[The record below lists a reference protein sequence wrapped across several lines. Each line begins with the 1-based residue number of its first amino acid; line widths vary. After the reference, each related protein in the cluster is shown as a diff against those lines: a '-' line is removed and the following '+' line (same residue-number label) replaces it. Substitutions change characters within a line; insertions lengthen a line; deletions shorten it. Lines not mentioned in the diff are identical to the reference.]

1 MQLIEHL
8 RERASHLSYTAERP
22 LRIMEVCGGHTH
34 AIFKFGLDQLLPE
47 NVEFIHG
54 PGCPVCVL
62 PMGRIDT
69 CVEIASHPE
78 VIFCTFGDA
87 MRVPGKQGSLL
98 QAKARGAD
106 VRIVYSPMDA
116 LKLAQEN
123 PTRKVVFFGLGFE
136 TTMPT
141 TAITLQQAKARDV
154 QNFYFFCQH
163 ITLIPTLRSL
173 LEQPDNG
180 IDAFLA
186 PGHVS
191 MVIGTDAYNFIASDF
206 HRPLVVAGFEPLD
219 LLQGV
224 VMLVEQKIAAHSK
237 VENQYRRVVPDAGNL
252 LAQQAIADVFC
263 VNGDSEWRGLGVIES
278 SGVHLTPDYQRFDA
292 EAHFRPAPQQ
302 VCDDPRA
309 RCGEVLTGKCKPH
322 QCPLFGAHSK
332 VENQYR
338 RVVPDAGN
346 LLAQQAIA
354 DVFCVNGD
362 SEWRGLG
369 VIESSGVHLT
379 PDYQRFDAEAH
390 FRPAPQ
396 QVCDD
401 PRARCGE
408 VLTGKCK
415 PHQCPLFGNTC
426 NPQTAFGALMV
437 SSEGA
442 CAAWYQ
448 YRQQESEA

>member
-1 MQLIEHL
+1 MKPKHATLSTPYKNMFDVEPDVGALLYGEEKIMRFVDEYRAPEQVMQLIEHL

-154 QNFYFFCQH
+154 QNF
-163 ITLIPTLRSL
+163 L
-173 LEQPDNG
+173 LLLP
-180 IDAFLA
+180 A
-186 PGHVS
+186 HY
-191 MVIGTDAYNFIASDF
+191 AY
-206 HRPLVVAGFEPLD
+206 
-219 LLQGV
+219 
-224 VMLVEQKIAAHSK
+224 
-237 VENQYRRVVPDAGNL
+237 PDAS
-252 LAQQAIADVFC
+252 QF
-263 VNGDSEWRGLGVIES
+263 
-278 SGVHLTPDYQRFDA
+278 
-292 EAHFRPAPQQ
+292 
-302 VCDDPRA
+302 
-309 RCGEVLTGKCKPH
+309 
-322 QCPLFGAHSK
+322 
-332 VENQYR
+332 
-338 RVVPDAGN
+338 AG
-346 LLAQQAIA
+346 
-354 DVFCVNGD
+354 
-362 SEWRGLG
+362 
-369 VIESSGVHLT
+369 
-379 PDYQRFDAEAH
+379 
-390 FRPAPQ
+390 
-396 QVCDD
+396 
-401 PRARCGE
+401 
-408 VLTGKCK
+408 
-415 PHQCPLFGNTC
+415 
-426 NPQTAFGALMV
+426 TAG
-437 SSEGA
+437 
-442 CAAWYQ
+442 
-448 YRQQESEA
+448 

>member
-1 MQLIEHL
+1 
-8 RERASHLSYTAERP
+8 SYTAERP

-173 LEQPDNG
+173 LEEPDNG

-322 QCPLFGAHSK
+322 QCPLFG
-332 VENQYR
+332 
-338 RVVPDAGN
+338 
-346 LLAQQAIA
+346 
-354 DVFCVNGD
+354 
-362 SEWRGLG
+362 
-369 VIESSGVHLT
+369 
-379 PDYQRFDAEAH
+379 
-390 FRPAPQ
+390 
-396 QVCDD
+396 
-401 PRARCGE
+401 
-408 VLTGKCK
+408 
-415 PHQCPLFGNTC
+415 NTC

>member
-1 MQLIEHL
+1 MRYVDEYRAPEQVLQLIGHL
-8 RERASHLSYTAERP
+8 KTRAARLDYTKERP

-47 NVEFIHG
+47 NIEFIHG

-62 PMGRIDT
+62 PMGRIDS
-69 CVEIASHPE
+69 CIEIASRPD

-87 MRVPGKQGSLL
+87 MRVPGKNGSLL
-98 QAKARGAD
+98 QAKARGVD
-106 VRIVYSPMDA
+106 
-116 LKLAQEN
+116 N
-123 PTRKVVFFGLGFE
+123 FF
-136 TTMPT
+136 
-141 TAITLQQAKARDV
+141 
-154 QNFYFFCQH
+154 FFCQH

-173 LEQPDNG
+173 LEAPGNG

-191 MVIGTDAYNFIASDF
+191 MVIGTDAYGFIAEQYN
-206 HRPLVVAGFEPLD
+206 RPLVVAGFEPLD

-224 VMLVEQKIAAHSK
+224 TMLVEQKIAALSA
-237 VENQYRRVVPDAGNL
+237 VENQYRRVVPDAGNER
-252 LAQQAIADVFC
+252 AQRAIAEVFS
-263 VNGDSEWRGLGVIES
+263 VEGDSEWRGLGLIAE
-278 SGVHLTPDYQRFDA
+278 SGVRLTPAYRAFDA
-292 EAHFRPAPQQ
+292 EAHFRPQ
-302 VCDDPRA
+302 
-309 RCGEVLTGKCKPH
+309 
-322 QCPLFGAHSK
+322 
-332 VENQYR
+332 
-338 RVVPDAGN
+338 
-346 LLAQQAIA
+346 
-354 DVFCVNGD
+354 
-362 SEWRGLG
+362 
-369 VIESSGVHLT
+369 
-379 PDYQRFDAEAH
+379 
-390 FRPAPQ
+390 PQ

-448 YRQQESEA
+448 YRNQECEA